1 MRKEGVILKNISE
14 IKEKTH
20 GSLSEKIIQFG
31 EGNFLRAFADYIT
44 DTANDAGKF
53 NGSVVL
59 CQPIERGLCDMINS
73 QNGVYTLLMRGVEN
87 GEVVEKYKTITSVS
101 RCVNPYADY
110 EEYLAVAKN
119 PELRVVISNTT
130 EAGIAYREGDA
141 LTDTPPVSYPAKLA
155 AFLYERYKTFGGAH
169 DKGLLVLPVEL
180 IESNGTFLKKYIL
193 QYASDWGIEAGFAE
207 WINTSCH
214 IANTL
219 VDRIVTGYPR
229 SDAGEICEKLGY
241 EDNLLD
247 TCEPFLFW
255 AIEADPEWAR
265 VFPITDLGLDVVF
278 VPDITAYKTRKVRIL
293 NGAHTMSVLAAYL
306 SGHDIVLE
314 MMNDDAFSSHIKN
327 ALANEIIP
335 FQNTRLAVCRRCLT
349 TQPQTTVPLRLSR
362 SDLLRLSAFIRA
374 NLRTANISASETAKN
389 MKSGTMPR
397 CSTLCTAHGRPPT
410 RRERCFRALCFGDA
424 T

>member
-1 MRKEGVILKNISE
+1 MKNISE

-335 FQNTRLAVCRRCLT
+335 FI
-349 TQPQTTVPLRLSR
+349 PLPEQEKADFAASVLERFGNP
-362 SDLLRLSAFIRA
+362 FIKHR
-374 NLRTANISASETAKN
+374 
-389 MKSGTMPR
+389 
-397 CSTLCTAHGRPPT
+397 
-410 RRERCFRALCFGDA
+410 
-424 T
+424 